1 LLYFWILFNVFALG
15 MLVLDL
21 TVFHRRGRVVRSGE
35 ALAWSAVWIALA
47 AAFAALVFFWQ
58 GRQVALEF
66 VTGYVLELSLS
77 VDNLFIFLLIFRF
90 FSVPEQHQHRV
101 LFWGIL
107 GALLMRGFF
116 IVAGVGLIHRFHW
129 ILYVFGALLI
139 YSGIRLGFAGEHQVN
154 PATNPA
160 VKALRRFMPVTD
172 DYQGGRFFV
181 RGWKGNPGLY
191 ATPLLVV
198 LAVIETTDVLFAVDS
213 IPAVLAVTLNA
224 FVVYTSNVF
233 AILGLRSMYFAV
245 SGLMKVFR
253 FLHTGLA
260 LVLILVGLKMI
271 TADRF
276 PVATHVT
283 LAVVAG
289 VLAVS
294 VAASVRY
301 PGKKEG

>member
-1 LLYFWILFNVFALG
+1 LLYFWILFNLFALG

-21 TVFHRRGRVVRSGE
+21 LVFHRRGHPVRSRE
-35 ALAWSAVWIALA
+35 ALAWSGMWIGLA
-47 AAFAALVFFWQ
+47 TGFAALVFFWQ

-77 VDNLFIFLLIFRF
+77 VDNLFIFLVIFRYF
-90 FSVPEQHQHRV
+90 AVPEPQQHRV

-107 GALLMRGFF
+107 GALLMRGCF
-116 IVAGVGLIHRFHW
+116 ILAGVGLIHRFHW
-129 ILYVFGALLI
+129 ILYVLGALLI
-139 YSGIRLGFAGEHQVN
+139 YSGIRLGSAGEHQID
-154 PATNPA
+154 PAANPA
-160 VKALRRFMPVTD
+160 VKALRRWMPVTD
-172 DYQGGRFFV
+172 EYQGGRFFV
-181 RGWKGNPGLY
+181 RGWKGRPGLY

-224 FVVYTSNVF
+224 FIVYTSNVF
-233 AILGLRSMYFAV
+233 AMIGLRSMYFAV
-245 SGLMKVFR
+245 SGLMKRFR

-260 LVLILVGLKMI
+260 VVLVLVGLKMI

-276 PVATHVT
+276 PVPAHVT
-283 LAVVAG
+283 LGGIAA

-294 VAASVRY
+294 VIASAIY
-301 PGKKEG
+301 PEKSK